1 MSEKILVVDD
11 DLDSLKLIG
20 MMLQRQGYEVI
31 AANTGAQAIAKAGH
45 ESPDLVIL
53 DVMMPDMDGL
63 EVCRRLRANAATRPI
78 PIIMFTAKTLIDDKV
93 AGFEAGADDYLT
105 KPTHPA
111 ELSARIKSVLGRG
124 VTREKKT
131 PNRGKSI
138 AVIGAKG
145 GIGTT
150 TIALNVAAALT
161 KNGGRPILTDF
172 RLGMGTL
179 GLMLGHEDNCGL
191 ANVLALPTGEIRPPA
206 VEKELVSHTSGLRAL
221 LSSTR
226 AKEAQLTYTNEAALN
241 VARSLATLGNPVV
254 FDLGTGY
261 TGVNSRLLGETSRIL
276 LLVEPVSATLRAAQE
291 LLYVLRSEIQK
302 RVDVVVVNRSQH
314 KLQVPWHEVEER
326 LNQEIL
332 AIVAAAP
339 EAAFQAAEA
348 HNPIVLFQPT
358 AIISSQIIKLA
369 EDVNA

>member
-31 AANTGAQAIAKAGH
+31 AANTGNQAISKAGN
-45 ESPDLVIL
+45 EQPDLVIL

-63 EVCRRLRANAATRPI
+63 EVCRRLRGSDTTRGI

-111 ELSARIKSVLGRG
+111 ELSSRIKSVLGRS
-124 VTREKKT
+124 THREKKT
-131 PNRGKSI
+131 PQRGTSI
-138 AVIGAKG
+138 GVIGAKG

-150 TIALNVAAALT
+150 TIALNVAASLV
-161 KNGGRPILTDF
+161 KEGQRPIVADF
-172 RLGMGTL
+172 RLGAGSL
-179 GLMLGHEDNCGL
+179 GLMIGFEDNCGM
-191 ANVLALPTGEIRPPA
+191 ANILGMSPSDIRPPTID
-206 VEKELVSHTSGLRAL
+206 KELVSHVSGFRAL

-226 AKEAQLTYTNEAALN
+226 PKEAQLNYPIEAALTT
-241 VARSLATLGNPVV
+241 ARGLMTLGNPVI

-261 TGVNSRLLGETSRIL
+261 STVNSKLLAEMSRII
-276 LLVEPVSATLRAAQE
+276 LLVEPFSATLRIAQE
-291 LLYVLRSEIQK
+291 LLYTIRNELQK
-302 RVDVVVVNRSQH
+302 RVDVVVVNRNQL

-332 AIVAAAP
+332 AIVSSAP
-339 EAAFQAAEA
+339 ELAFQAAEA
-348 HNPIVLFQPT
+348 NSPMVTYQPN

-369 EDVNA
+369 EDVNV